1 MKNDEYQRILSD
13 EQRFRVESSFVP
25 QKWILQ
31 QNSVNLFISHCGMGS
46 VGEGLYFQKLILCLP
61 MCTDQFVNA
70 MAIDHSGVG
79 ASLFI
84 PPTLW
89 PSLLRPDG
97 FHHYTFLASA
107 VTSKLFTIWENA
119 TYVKVARMMSLE
131 MKHAGGV
138 KRGVKEIEF
147 FVNAHGDLLRYM
159 PFSNTL
165 AFYQRYML
173 DLVLVYIVLPIA
185 IIFYLALKFCWSNIK
200 NKID

>member
-1 MKNDEYQRILSD
+1 
-13 EQRFRVESSFVP
+13 
-25 QKWILQ
+25 
-31 QNSVNLFISHCGMGS
+31 
-46 VGEGLYFQKLILCLP
+46 
-61 MCTDQFVNA
+61 
-70 MAIDHSGVG
+70 
-79 ASLFI
+79 
-84 PPTLW
+84 
-89 PSLLRPDG
+89 
-97 FHHYTFLASA
+97 
-107 VTSKLFTIWENA
+107 ENA